1 MHASDDTP
9 LSEFLID
16 TAVVRGALNDK
27 NDERFVRGR
36 IATFVS
42 VLGMAVL
49 TFFAMAM
56 QWPLVLLGVPILLI
70 AGWLYGERPRV
81 LSRRQEPGHHSTP
94 NL

>member
-9 LSEFLID
+9 LSMFLIG
-16 TAVVRGALNDK
+16 TAAVRGTIDAA

-42 VLGMAVL
+42 VLGMALL

-56 QWPLVLLGVPILLI
+56 QWPLLMLGVPLLLVGGLI
-70 AGWLYGERPRV
+70 YAERPRF
-81 LSRRQEPGHHSTP
+81 LFRSQDSHGPA
-94 NL
+94 

>member
-16 TAVVRGALNDK
+16 TAVVRGALDGK

-42 VLGMAVL
+42 VLGMALL
-49 TFFAMAM
+49 TFFAMSM
-56 QWPLVLLGVPILLI
+56 QWPWVLLGVPILLVG
-70 AGWLYGERPRV
+70 GWAYAERPGFIRKW
-81 LSRRQEPGHHSTP
+81 
-94 NL
+94 

>member
-16 TAVVRGALNDK
+16 IAVVRGALNGK

-42 VLGMAVL
+42 VLGMALL

-56 QWPLVLLGVPILLI
+56 QWPWVMLGVPILLV
-70 AGWLYGERPRV
+70 AGGLYAERPGFVFR
-81 LSRRQEPGHHSTP
+81 SRENP
-94 NL
+94 

>member
-16 TAVVRGALNDK
+16 TAVVRGALDGK

-42 VLGMAVL
+42 VLGMALL
-49 TFFAMAM
+49 TFFSMAM
-56 QWPLVLLGVPILLI
+56 QWPWVLLGVPILLVG
-70 AGWLYGERPRV
+70 GWAYAERPRFIGK
-81 LSRRQEPGHHSTP
+81 R
-94 NL
+94 